1 MRSREEKHKKQEIYI
16 KEKTFNIIFV
26 VIIYLYLLNI
36 LKKGFRGINLI
47 NIWLIKL
54 INLQKLYKRI
64 SVDQVYH
71 QEC

>member
-26 VIIYLYLLNI
+26 VIIYIYLLNI
-36 LKKGFRGINLI
+36 LNKGFRGINLI

-54 INLQKLYKRI
+54 INLQKQ
-64 SVDQVYH
+64 SVDQDYH

>member
-1 MRSREEKHKKQEIYI
+1 MRSREEKHKKQGIYI

-54 INLQKLYKRI
+54 INLQKQ
-64 SVDQVYH
+64 SVDQDYH